1 MLASDGVWEF
11 ISNEQALKIV
21 FRYKILGGIEHAC
34 DKIIE
39 KSSFKWVEMDE
50 NMDDITAVI
59 LYFKRDEEV
68 ATTNILN

>member
-1 MLASDGVWEF
+1 M
-11 ISNEQALKIV
+11 KIV
-21 FRYKILGGIEHAC
+21 FRYKILGGIEYAC

-39 KSSFKWVEMDE
+39 KSSLKWVEMDE

-59 LYFKRDEEV
+59 LYFKRDEEA